1 MKPRAVISFFAL
13 CVFCRAAPSLSQD
26 SGAARGYPTK
36 PVRIIVGQPPGG
48 ATDIVARSLAVKL
61 GEAFGQSVVIDN
73 RAGAAGSIGSA
84 IVAKS
89 APDGYTALI
98 VSSTYTINPSL
109 YKNLPFDP
117 VKDLQPVTLIASS
130 PFLLMVHPS
139 VPARTTKDLIALA
152 KVKQLTYGSGGV
164 GSSGHL
170 AAELFSS
177 MAGIELTHV
186 PYKGAGPALIDAL
199 GGQVNL
205 ILSSIVSAMPYAKS
219 GKLRALA
226 ITTRVRSGAFP
237 DLPTIAESALP
248 GYDFSSWY
256 GLLVPAGTS
265 KQIVGKLYTETA
277 QALRTPDLQQRL
289 SSEGCEPVGNTPE
302 QFAAYLKLEMTRWA
316 KVAKASGMHAE

>member
-1 MKPRAVISFFAL
+1 MKPRAVISCFAL
-13 CVFCRAAPSLSQD
+13 CVFCRAVPSLSQD

-36 PVRIIVGQPPGG
+36 PVRIIVGQAPGG

-61 GEAFGQSVVIDN
+61 GEAFGQSVVVDN

-152 KVKQLTYGSGGV
+152 KTKPLTYGSGGV

-205 ILSSIVSAMPYAKS
+205 ILSSIVSAMPYAKG

-226 ITTRVRSGAFP
+226 ITTRARSGAFP

-265 KQIVGKLYTETA
+265 KQIVGRLYTETA

-316 KVAKASGMHAE
+316 KVAKASGMRAE